1 MSNSLVYVGSH
12 DGTLYALD
20 ATTGTKKWAY
30 QTRGPMF
37 SFPTVANGV
46 VYVGAGWDNVYAFDA
61 VTKAKKWANHTGGMD
76 SLPVVEGAVVYVGT
90 LDGNVY
96 TFHLPKRGPS
106 SNATAQSFT

>member
-1 MSNSLVYVGSH
+1 MGGVVYVGSG
-12 DGTLYALD
+12 DGNVYAFD
-20 ATTGTKKWAY
+20 AATGAKKWIN
-30 QTRGPMF
+30 QTRDSMF

-61 VTKAKKWANHTGGMD
+61 VTGAKKWANHTGGMD
-76 SLPVVEGAVVYVGT
+76 SSPVVEGGVVYVDT

-106 SNATAQSFT
+106 SNATARSFT